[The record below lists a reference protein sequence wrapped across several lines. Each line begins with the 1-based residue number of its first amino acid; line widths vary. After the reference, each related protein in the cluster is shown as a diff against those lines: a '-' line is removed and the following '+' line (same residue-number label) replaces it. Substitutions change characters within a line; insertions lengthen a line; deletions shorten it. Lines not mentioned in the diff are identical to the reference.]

1 MSQSIVSYIHKSL
14 SDKKIITLS
23 NLALKIFGAMS
34 QSDTWQTE
42 TELLLTTLDNFDI
55 ICIEQFH
62 EESINDKV
70 NRRYLWLIQWE
81 SLKSIIGE
89 QEYIWSLRDEV

>member
-1 MSQSIVSYIHKSL
+1 
-14 SDKKIITLS
+14 
-23 NLALKIFGAMS
+23 MS
-34 QSDTWQTE
+34 QSDTWWTE

-70 NRRYLWLIQWE
+70 NRRYL
-81 SLKSIIGE
+81 
-89 QEYIWSLRDEV
+89 